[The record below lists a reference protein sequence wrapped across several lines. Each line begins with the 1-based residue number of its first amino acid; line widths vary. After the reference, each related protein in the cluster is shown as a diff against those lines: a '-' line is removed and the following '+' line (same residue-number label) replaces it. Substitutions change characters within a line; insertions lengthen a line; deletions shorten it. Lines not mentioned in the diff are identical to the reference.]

1 MKKYLQ
7 CFKIGWLTP
16 SYGQLIDV
24 IAALEIIDSAEIR
37 LKNNVIWYFPY
48 RKEFPFIFGYLKTE
62 LNITSSKAWFLIYRV
77 LSKIKLRYFLASI
90 SDFAPIAQ
98 KLYKN
103 NIYPTKL
110 IKFLH
115 GQEDSFILAIKQEF
129 ASVQFDRLCLVYC
142 RDSSWDSRV
151 ANLINNEV
159 AKKNQFRNASN
170 SVLEGTLLT
179 SAIQNFSI
187 LKIGR
192 STLRTVVE
200 PKNFFDY
207 SSNII
212 QSDGMDLFL
221 WSKAKV
227 AISTGGGAN
236 QPAFLFS
243 VPILFLDFAENLN
256 VNVNLTSKKL
266 YMLPQIYV
274 DYNYNKISIREL
286 INLGLLDSEEI
297 AFRTDLSEYP
307 MYRIHNS
314 VECIQRAVDDF
325 LNKPNDTLVWDFQ
338 LHEHLAISKTW
349 KNIEVCE

>member
-1 MKKYLQ
+1 MKKYLRS
-7 CFKIGWLTP
+7 FKIGWLTP
-16 SYGQLIDV
+16 SYGQLVDV
-24 IAALEIIDSAEIR
+24 IAALEIIDSAEIE

-48 RKEFPFIFGYLKTE
+48 REEFPYIFRYLNTE
-62 LNITSSKAWFLIYRV
+62 LNITSSKVWFLIYRV
-77 LSKIKLRYFLASI
+77 LSKVKLGYFLASI
-90 SDFAPIAQ
+90 SNFAPISQ
-98 KLYKN
+98 IFYKN
-103 NIYPTKL
+103 SIYPTKL

-115 GQEDSFILAIKQEF
+115 CHEDTFILAIKQEF
-129 ASVQFDRLCLVYC
+129 SSIQFDKLCLVYC
-142 RDSSWDSRV
+142 RDSSWDRRV
-151 ANLINNEV
+151 ANVINSET

-170 SVLEGTLLT
+170 SVLEGTLLS

-192 STLRTVVE
+192 STHRAVVE
-200 PKNFFDY
+200 SMNFFDY
-207 SSNII
+207 SSSIV

-274 DYNYNKISIREL
+274 DYDYNIISIKEL

-297 AFRTDLSEYP
+297 IFRTDLSEYP

-314 VECIQRAVDDF
+314 VQCIQRAVDDF
-325 LNKPNDTLVWDFQ
+325 LYKPNDTLVWDFQ
-338 LHEHLAISKTW
+338 LYEHLAISKSW
-349 KNIEVCE
+349 KNTRMCE